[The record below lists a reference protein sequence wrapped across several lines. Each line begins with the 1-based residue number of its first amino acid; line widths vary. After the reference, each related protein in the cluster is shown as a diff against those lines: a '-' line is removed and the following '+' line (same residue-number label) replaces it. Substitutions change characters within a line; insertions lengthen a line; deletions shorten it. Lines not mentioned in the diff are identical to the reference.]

1 MIKKFKHYLPPC
13 KALQTKGSQL
23 CSFKSG

>member
-1 MIKKFKHYLPPC
+1 MVKKFKDYLASC

-23 CSFKSG
+23 CSFKSA